1 MLDLWWNIDET
12 KIIVQVIGLF
22 EVTIVTSPNNSK
34 NTSHLGDSEVAQPM
48 QDRAPSKK
56 TGAIGAM
63 AKLKCKIENKFATI
77 PITERIVVGRT
88 MDSDVVDFDLTPYD
102 AYHYGVSRHHAIMSL
117 DEGFLYI
124 EDLGST
130 NGTRING
137 FQLTSKQKYRLRD
150 GDELEFARL
159 RMIIKF
165 EQK

>member
-1 MLDLWWNIDET
+1 MTPSD
-12 KIIVQVIGLF
+12 K
-22 EVTIVTSPNNSK
+22 K
-34 NTSHLGDSEVAQPM
+34 NTSYLGDNQTAQPM

-56 TGAIGAM
+56 TGTIGEM
-63 AKLKCKIENKFATI
+63 WKLKCKIENKFATI

-88 MDSDVVDFDLTPYD
+88 LDNDVVDFDLTPYD
-102 AYHYGVSRHHAIMSL
+102 AYHYGVSRHHAVMSL
-117 DEGFLYI
+117 LEGFLYI

-150 GDELEFARL
+150 GDEIEFARL
-159 RMIIKF
+159 RMTIKI

>member
-1 MLDLWWNIDET
+1 
-12 KIIVQVIGLF
+12 
-22 EVTIVTSPNNSK
+22 VTLPDNNK
-34 NTSHLGDSEVAQPM
+34 NTSYLGDTPASQPM
-48 QDRAPSKK
+48 PNRAPSKK
-56 TGAIGAM
+56 TGIIGDM
-63 AKLKCKIENKFATI
+63 AKLKCKIDSKFATI

-117 DEGFLYI
+117 LDGYLYI

-150 GDELEFARL
+150 GDEIEFARL
-159 RMIIKF
+159 RMTIKI
-165 EQK
+165 EQS